1 MMSQERTER
10 VRQIVVEYNDPRPF
24 NDAAEMGEMLREL
37 IVLLTPDKDSDQIYI
52 FQWST
57 HHPACVDCGNPA
69 PFYSDRYDLDS
80 EPGSLCAICAAN
92 DAAEGMTIT
101 RRVPLD

>member
-10 VRQIVVEYNDPRPF
+10 VRQIIVDYNDPRPF

-37 IVLLTPDKDSDQIYI
+37 ITLLTPDQGQQLFI
-52 FQWST
+52 FHWFS
-57 HHPACVDCGNPA
+57 HSPPCYDCGNPGV
-69 PFYSDRYDLDS
+69 FQSW
-80 EPGSLCAICAAN
+80 EPGRTIASGRILCAICAAN